1 MSVKYYKPTSP
12 GRRHGTF
19 PDRSEVTAGP
29 STPSLLI
36 AHRKGG
42 GRNNTGRVT
51 ARHRGGG
58 ARRNLRLLDF
68 KREKDGVPA
77 LVAAVEYDPGR
88 SARIALLQ
96 YRDGEKRYIL
106 APLGLQVGQ
115 SLESGERVEPIVGNV
130 MPLANIPLG
139 LFVHNVEMRPG
150 QGGRLGR
157 AAGSQIQLL
166 AREGDYATLV
176 LPSGE
181 RRKIH
186 VRCRATIGQ
195 VGNLDHQNQVLG
207 KAGRK
212 RWLGLRP
219 RVRGVAMNPVSHP
232 MGGGEGRAKGGN
244 IPQSPSGVPSKGG
257 LTRNPRKTSSRFILR
272 GRKKRIEQE

>member
-1 MSVKYYKPTSP
+1 MAVKNYKPTSP

-19 PDRSEVTAGP
+19 PDQSEITAAP
-29 STPSLLI
+29 STRHLLV
-36 AHRKGG
+36 ALRKAG

-58 ARRNLRLLDF
+58 HKRFVRIIDF
-68 KREKDGVPA
+68 KRDKDGISAAVM
-77 LVAAVEYDPGR
+77 AVEYDPGR
-88 SARIALLQ
+88 SARIALLN
-96 YRDGEKRYIL
+96 YKDGEKRYIL
-106 APLGLQVGQ
+106 APLGVQVGQ
-115 SLESGERVEPIVGNV
+115 TLESGERVEPTVGNA
-130 MPLANIPLG
+130 MPIANIPLG
-139 LFVHNVEMRPG
+139 LFVHNVELQPG
-150 QGGRLGR
+150 RGGQLGR
-157 AAGSQIQLL
+157 SAGMQIQLL

-181 RRKIH
+181 RRKVH

-195 VGNLDHQNQVLG
+195 IGNVDHQNQSLG

-219 RVRGVAMNPVSHP
+219 RVRGVAMNPVAHP

-244 IPQSPSGVPSKGG
+244 IPQSPSGVPS
-257 LTRNPRKTSSRFILR
+257 
-272 GRKKRIEQE
+272 

>member
-1 MSVKYYKPTSP
+1 MAVKNYKPTSP

-19 PDRSEVTAGP
+19 PDQSEITAGP
-29 STPSLLI
+29 SARYLLVS
-36 AHRKGG
+36 HCKGG

-58 ARRNLRLLDF
+58 HKRFVRIIDF
-68 KREKDGVPA
+68 KRDKDGVPA
-77 LVAAVEYDPGR
+77 TVVAVEYDPGR
-88 SARIALLQ
+88 SARIALVN
-96 YRDGEKRYIL
+96 YKDGEKRYVL
-106 APLGLQVGQ
+106 APLGVQVGQ
-115 SLESGERVEPIVGNV
+115 ALESGERVEPTVGNA

-139 LFVHNVEMRPG
+139 LFVHNVELQPG
-150 QGGRLGR
+150 RGGQLGR
-157 AAGSQIQLL
+157 SAGMQIQLF
-166 AREGDYATLV
+166 AREGDYAMLV
-176 LPSGE
+176 LLSGE
-181 RRKIH
+181 RRKVH

-195 VGNLDHQNQVLG
+195 IGNVDHQNQSLG

-219 RVRGVAMNPVSHP
+219 RVRGVAMNPVAHP

-257 LTRNPRKTSSRFILR
+257 LTRNPRKTSNRFIIR
-272 GRKKRIEQE
+272 GRKKRIENT

>member
-1 MSVKYYKPTSP
+1 MAVKNYKPTSP

-19 PDRSEVTAGP
+19 PDNSEVTAGP
-29 STPSLLI
+29 SARNLLVSL
-36 AHRKGG
+36 RKAG

-58 ARRNLRLLDF
+58 HKRFVRMIDF
-68 KREKDGVPA
+68 KRDKDGIPCTVS
-77 LVAAVEYDPGR
+77 AVEYDPGR
-88 SARIALLQ
+88 SARIALVT
-96 YRDGEKRYIL
+96 YKDGEKRYVL
-106 APLGLQVGQ
+106 APLGVQVGQ
-115 SLESGERVEPIVGNV
+115 ALESGERVEPTVGNA
-130 MPLANIPLG
+130 MPLAHIPLG
-139 LFVHNVEMRPG
+139 LFVHNVELQPG
-150 QGGRLGR
+150 RGGQLGR
-157 AAGSQIQLL
+157 SAGMQIQLL

-181 RRKIH
+181 RRRVH

-195 VGNLDHQNQVLG
+195 IGNVDHQNQSLG

-219 RVRGVAMNPVSHP
+219 RVRGVAMNPVAHP

-257 LTRNPRKTSSRFILR
+257 LTRNPRKTSSRFIIR
-272 GRKKRIEQE
+272 GRKKRIENT

>member
-1 MSVKYYKPTSP
+1 MAVKQYKPTSP

-19 PDRSEVTAGP
+19 PDSSEITAGP
-29 STPSLLI
+29 TARHLLV
-36 AHRKGG
+36 ALRKGG

-51 ARHRGGG
+51 TRHRGGG
-58 ARRNLRLLDF
+58 HKRYVRKLDF

-77 LVAAVEYDPGR
+77 TVVALEYDPGR
-88 SARIALLQ
+88 SARIALLH
-96 YRDGEKRYIL
+96 YKDGEKRYIL
-106 APLGLQVGQ
+106 APLGLAVGQ
-115 SLESGERVEPIVGNV
+115 GLESGERVEPVVGNA
-130 MPLANIPLG
+130 MPLEHIPLG
-139 LFVHNVEMRPG
+139 LFVHNVELQPG
-150 QGGRLGR
+150 HGGQLGR
-157 AAGSQIQLL
+157 SAGSQIQLL

-181 RRKIH
+181 RRKVH
-186 VRCRATIGQ
+186 ARCRATIGQ
-195 VGNLDHQNQVLG
+195 VGNLDHQNQELG

-219 RVRGVAMNPVSHP
+219 RVRGVAMNPVAHP

-257 LTRNPRKTSSRFILR
+257 LTRNPRKPSSRFILR
-272 GRKKRIEQE
+272 GRKKRIENV

>member
-1 MSVKYYKPTSP
+1 MSVKKYKPTSP

-19 PDRSEVTAGP
+19 PDQSEITAGP
-29 STPSLLI
+29 STPSLMR
-36 AHRKGG
+36 AVRSRG

-58 ARRNLRLLDF
+58 HKRNARILDF

-77 LVAAVEYDPGR
+77 VVAAVEYDPGR
-88 SARIALLQ
+88 SARIALVH
-96 YRDGEKRYIL
+96 YKDGEKRYIL
-106 APLGLQVGQ
+106 APLGLTVGQ
-115 SLESGERVEPIVGNV
+115 ALESGERVEPTVGNT
-130 MPLANIPLG
+130 MPLGHIPLG

-150 QGGRLGR
+150 QGGQLGR
-157 AAGSQIQLL
+157 SAGSQIQLL
-166 AREGDYATLV
+166 AREGEYATLV

-195 VGNLDHQNQVLG
+195 VGNIDHQNQVLG

-212 RWLGLRP
+212 RWLGRRP
-219 RVRGVAMNPVSHP
+219 RVRGVAMNPVAHP
-232 MGGGEGRAKGGN
+232 ISGGEGRAKGGN

-272 GRKKRIEQE
+272 GRKKRIENE

>member
-1 MSVKYYKPTSP
+1 MAVKNYKPTSP

-19 PDRSEVTAGP
+19 PDNSEVTAGP
-29 STPSLLI
+29 SARNLLVSL
-36 AHRKGG
+36 RKAG

-58 ARRNLRLLDF
+58 HKRFVRMIDF
-68 KREKDGVPA
+68 KRDKDGIPCTVS
-77 LVAAVEYDPGR
+77 AVEYDPGR
-88 SARIALLQ
+88 SARIALVT
-96 YRDGEKRYIL
+96 YKDGEKRYVL
-106 APLGLQVGQ
+106 APLGVQVGQ
-115 SLESGERVEPIVGNV
+115 ALESGERVEPTVGNA

-139 LFVHNVEMRPG
+139 LFVHNVELQPG
-150 QGGRLGR
+150 RGGQLGR
-157 AAGSQIQLL
+157 SAGMQIQLL

-181 RRKIH
+181 RRRVH

-195 VGNLDHQNQVLG
+195 IGNVDHQNQSLG

-219 RVRGVAMNPVSHP
+219 RVRGVALNPVAHP

-257 LTRNPRKTSSRFILR
+257 LTRNPRKTSSRFIIR
-272 GRKKRIEQE
+272 GRKKRIENT